1 MSNHSAEFPMAIL
14 DYVKS
19 ISATEGVSKT
29 QVFRFLEMQFSRA
42 DKNHDGRLE
51 LDEVE
56 DFMQAITRPE
66 CDQR

>member
-1 MSNHSAEFPMAIL
+1 MAIL

-19 ISATEGVSKT
+19 IAATEGVSKA
-29 QVFRFLEMQFSRA
+29 QLFRFLEMQFSRA

-56 DFMQAITRPE
+56 DFMLAIARPE
-66 CDQR
+66 SDQR

>member
-1 MSNHSAEFPMAIL
+1 
-14 DYVKS
+14 
-19 ISATEGVSKT
+19 
-29 QVFRFLEMQFSRA
+29 MQFSRA

-56 DFMQAITRPE
+56 DFMQAIARPD

>member
-1 MSNHSAEFPMAIL
+1 MAIL
-14 DYVKS
+14 DYARSIATTQS
-19 ISATEGVSKT
+19 ISKE

-42 DKNHDGRLE
+42 DKNHDGQLE

-56 DFMQAITRPE
+56 EFMHAIARPD